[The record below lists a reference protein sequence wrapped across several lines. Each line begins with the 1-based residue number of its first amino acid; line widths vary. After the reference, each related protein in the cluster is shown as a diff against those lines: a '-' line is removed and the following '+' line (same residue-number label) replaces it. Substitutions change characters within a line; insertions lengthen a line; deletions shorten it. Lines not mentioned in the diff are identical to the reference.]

1 MIVHIFVGL
10 IRSLILKSMTHTELT
25 TVLRKGP
32 AEVQAGRD
40 PGPHLGVK

>member
-32 AEVQAGRD
+32 EVQAGRD